1 MTRGG
6 GPTAVNP
13 TPFPLRKVIP
23 RMSLT
28 DPRDALVL
36 TMVLA
41 SAADGDMTDAEMT
54 RIGMQ
59 LQYLPAF
66 AEWGEARFED
76 VIDECLRFFDRPDGL
91 NAALEHIKSVLPHH
105 LRETAYAVACDMVAA
120 DGKASQEELRVLELM
135 RHVLDIGRL
144 QASAIEYG
152 TRARSMTV

>member
-1 MTRGG
+1 
-6 GPTAVNP
+6 
-13 TPFPLRKVIP
+13 
-23 RMSLT
+23 MSLT

-41 SAADGDMTDAEMT
+41 SAADGEMTDAEMT

-59 LQYLPAF
+59 LNYLPAF
-66 AEWGEARFED
+66 KGWGEDRFDE
-76 VIDECLRFFDRPDGL
+76 VIRDCLGFFDQADGL
-91 NAALEHIKSVLPHH
+91 TAALDHIRAVLPEH

-135 RHVLDIGRL
+135 RHALDIGRL

-152 TRARSMTV
+152 TRVRSMKP